1 MATNGPD
8 VQSEQRQ
15 VRMFPL
21 VACTIAKTC
30 PGHWL
35 AMVMLSEHVSS
46 TSFNSKQGLV
56 HVTYRSRSRKVRVG
70 VKGKFFWVR
79 FLNLGSHEEQCWN
92 WVLETSGDG
101 TENKS

>member
-46 TSFNSKQGLV
+46 TSSNSKAWSTSLTAAG
-56 HVTYRSRSRKVRVG
+56 HVRLESGSRES
-70 VKGKFFWVR
+70 FFG
-79 FLNLGSHEEQCWN
+79 FGS
-92 WVLETSGDG
+92 
-101 TENKS
+101 